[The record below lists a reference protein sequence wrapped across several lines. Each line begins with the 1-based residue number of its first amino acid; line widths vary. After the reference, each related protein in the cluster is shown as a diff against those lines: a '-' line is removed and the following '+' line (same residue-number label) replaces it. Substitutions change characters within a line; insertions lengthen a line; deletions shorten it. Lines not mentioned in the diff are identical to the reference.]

1 MSTLLWFIGALVQAF
16 GMSAAI
22 LKNEIFVL
30 PILFT
35 LWIICICSYL
45 MEIYLNETNKN
56 TRI

>member
-16 GMSAAI
+16 GMSIAI
-22 LKNEIFVL
+22 LKNEIFVI

-35 LWIICICSYL
+35 LWFICVCSYL
-45 MEIYLNETNKN
+45 LEVYNETNKN

>member
-1 MSTLLWFIGALVQAF
+1 MRELLWFIGALVQAF

-22 LKNEIFVL
+22 LKNEIFVI

-35 LWIICICSYL
+35 LWFICVCSYL
-45 MEIYLNETNKN
+45 LEVYNETNKN